1 MATKAIPADLRGRVW
16 SAIRAKL
23 PHLREEILRGLESQ
37 AYELES
43 VALDQIARK
52 MADAVVAELAKR

>member
-1 MATKAIPADLRGRVW
+1 MATKAIPDLRGRVW

-23 PHLREEILRGLESQ
+23 PALREEILRGFESE

-43 VALDQIARK
+43 IALDQIARK
-52 MADAVVAELAKR
+52 IADAVVVELAKR